1 MQKTSII
8 TRLLAC
14 ILCVMLTAAAA
25 WTFTGCTERKTPA
38 SDTGTGTGTAAEA
51 GTEIGEGQTQFYLTV
66 TDGDGNTARFSVKTD
81 KKTVGEALL
90 ELGLIEGDVG
100 PYGLYIKKVNG
111 ILADYDTTKTYWAF
125 YVGGEY
131 ALTGAD
137 TTDIVPGTAYEFRI
151 EK

>member
-14 ILCVMLTAAAA
+14 ILCVMLTAAVAV
-25 WTFTGCTERKTPA
+25 TLNGCAEKDPPA
-38 SDTGTGTGTAAEA
+38 PGIEA
-51 GTEIGEGQTQFYLTV
+51 VTEIGEGQTQFIVTV
-66 TDGDGNTARFSVKTD
+66 TDGDGNTSNFSVRTD
-81 KKTVGEALL
+81 KKTVGEALM
-90 ELGLIEGDVG
+90 ELGLIEGDEG

-111 ILADYDTTKTYWAF
+111 ITADYDTTKTYWAF
-125 YVGGEY
+125 YIGNDY

-137 TTDIVPGTAYEFRI
+137 MTDIVPGTVYGFKI

>member
-14 ILCVMLTAAAA
+14 ILCVTLTAACAVTL
-25 WTFTGCTERKTPA
+25 WGCTTSQPPEQ
-38 SDTGTGTGTAAEA
+38 GTEA
-51 GTEIGEGQTQFYLTV
+51 VTEIGEGQTQFVVTV
-66 TDGDGNTARFSVKTD
+66 TDGDGNTTSFSVRTD

-90 ELGLIEGDVG
+90 DIGLIEGDEG

-131 ALTGAD
+131 ALSGAD
-137 TTDIVPGTAYEFRI
+137 MTDIVPGTVYGFRV